1 MSQITSKVIKLAHK
15 KFETQRECISI
26 IGDFGDVEENKR
38 KNFQSLFKNLMKY
51 LRSSSDSIICS
62 SRNRRYSFQV
72 PLLKLIDQN
81 IKENPYYS
89 RDDNNYKPIQL
100 IKVDSSENLVRCYF
114 KFYSKLT
121 ISSY

>member
-1 MSQITSKVIKLAHK
+1 
-15 KFETQRECISI
+15 
-26 IGDFGDVEENKR
+26 
-38 KNFQSLFKNLMKY
+38 MKY

-62 SRNRRYSFQV
+62 RSIKRFSSKV
-72 PLLKLIDQN
+72 SLLKLIDQN
-81 IKENPYYS
+81 IEENPYYS

-100 IKVDSSENLVRCYF
+100 IKVDFSENLVRCYI